1 MSCYLISINLESCL
15 MRHLA
20 LLSRKINKGLHV
32 IKMLF
37 FYAVLNL
44 FFILLTQKLFYLVCW
59 LNPRWKCSIGIIWQF
74 HALTIGIISR
84 LRFVRLLIFSRREQ
98 WILLVRIVFLLQV
111 GMITLDTMGLCITA
125 RTGARGGG
133 SLPREESKV
142 IRSAIVRLA
151 LRIL

>member
-1 MSCYLISINLESCL
+1 MRGIHILSCYLISINLESCL

-59 LNPRWKCSIGIIWQF
+59 LNPRGKRSIGI
-74 HALTIGIISR
+74 
-84 LRFVRLLIFSRREQ
+84 V
-98 WILLVRIVFLLQV
+98 
-111 GMITLDTMGLCITA
+111 
-125 RTGARGGG
+125 
-133 SLPREESKV
+133 
-142 IRSAIVRLA
+142 
-151 LRIL
+151 